1 MQKRMGSSNWTR
13 DAPAVEAGTVGDIS
27 RIMFISI
34 EREILQW
41 TEREPFRLNIRIEI
55 PIPASFGDAVSSFLD
70 TTKDVAGLAG
80 PLRPGGIHGHHI
92 IVIVIGVEEHRR
104 AELPEL
110 VQIGGHPG
118 TGPRFVQG
126 RQQHCRQNCDDGDNH
141 KQLDQGESFHL
152 RIPFHIRFANSLQS
166 FCFFYYDTKT
176 SICQ

>member
-1 MQKRMGSSNWTR
+1 MLPLRASAAVGHVAGVTPTPLAAAPGGAGHAEKNGFLQLRTR

-80 PLRPGGIHGHHI
+80 PLRPGGVHGHHI
-92 IVIVIGVEEHRR
+92 IVIVIGVEKHRR

-126 RQQHCRQNCDDGDNH
+126 RQQHCRKNCDDGDNY
-141 KQLDQGESFHL
+141 
-152 RIPFHIRFANSLQS
+152 N
-166 FCFFYYDTKT
+166 
-176 SICQ
+176 